1 MEGLYWKI
9 PNKNGWCPALPPWL
23 RVLILRW
30 CPALVIFGWWSI
42 LVCATWFCSLTLACS
57 QLFSVNQFH
66 NRAEMG
72 DFILYGIH
80 PEPIP
85 PCKTC
90 QNSTRAAFETAV
102 RKLFTSFAQASV
114 RTSFAQS
121 QNYLAHEPIEHQVQ
135 TCFTLKTNQHQISA
149 KPVCASSRKLAQ
161 ARSRYGHH
169 CWGRGG
175 NVAFFRRENHPGVGY
190 FKPGS
195 SSFVS
200 KDISEW
206 WSARHGPLRMY
217 FLIGSY
223 IYIYLCIYIYMY
235 NYTYIVNVSYWLV
248 WGPPPQTNWVYW
260 KNSQIFA
267 PPLNNFWDSQLK
279 KGFQLKSI
287 DFQLISIY
295 FQLITPKSC
304 WAQ

>member
-1 MEGLYWKI
+1 
-9 PNKNGWCPALPPWL
+9 
-23 RVLILRW
+23 
-30 CPALVIFGWWSI
+30 
-42 LVCATWFCSLTLACS
+42 
-57 QLFSVNQFH
+57 
-66 NRAEMG
+66 MG

-90 QNSTRAAFETAV
+90 QNSTRAAFETVV

-149 KPVCASSRKLAQ
+149 KPVCASSRL
-161 ARSRYGHH
+161 RSRYGHH

-175 NVAFFRRENHPGVGY
+175 NVAFFRRENHPGVNGY

-223 IYIYLCIYIYMY
+223 IYIYKFMYI
-235 NYTYIVNVSYWLV
+235 
-248 WGPPPQTNWVYW
+248 
-260 KNSQIFA
+260 
-267 PPLNNFWDSQLK
+267 
-279 KGFQLKSI
+279 
-287 DFQLISIY
+287 
-295 FQLITPKSC
+295 
-304 WAQ
+304 